1 MEGHASD
8 LDDGGEEQMHMN
20 ETAADKDREESDAAV
35 VHAESSHCCMVCNG
49 DDEFHSLVMEHEQD
63 STYTRHGAAVVQLIA
78 LVAFLLLEQ
87 TTFVVRTHLIEW
99 PVSDD
104 LVAQPIGS

>member
-20 ETAADKDREESDAAV
+20 VTAADKDREGSDAAL
-35 VHAESSHCCMVCNG
+35 VHAEGLHCCMVCNG
-49 DDEFHSLVMEHEQD
+49 DDDFHSLVMEHEQD
-63 STYTRHGAAVVQLIA
+63 WKYIRRAVVQLIA

-87 TTFVVRTHLIEW
+87 TTFVVRTQLIEW

>member
-20 ETAADKDREESDAAV
+20 VTAADKDREESDAAL
-35 VHAESSHCCMVCNG
+35 VHAEGLRCCMVCNG
-49 DDEFHSLVMEHEQD
+49 DDDFHSLVMEHEQD
-63 STYTRHGAAVVQLIA
+63 SKYIRRAVVQLIA

-87 TTFVVRTHLIEW
+87 TTFVVCTHLIEW